1 MSDGPHKSLPMRNG
15 WRKLAER
22 AANSN
27 FAPTEISEATRSCWQ
42 DNRHVSVEGKRRQCG
57 ICAACMLRRLSVHAA
72 GLQEDK
78 NTYVWADLA
87 ASSFEAAAPST
98 LARIEKVQ
106 KEYALAG
113 TLQLDHLAWLKQSP
127 LGEYVLKTNASRL
140 EKPLKISNSEARA
153 NLDSLLSQHQKE
165 WKSFVDSLGPRSFIR
180 NWAEQSS

>member
-42 DNRHVSVEGKRRQCG
+42 DNRHASVNGKRRQCG

-78 NTYVWADLA
+78 NPYVWEDLA
-87 ASSFEAAAPST
+87 ASSFEAAAPISLT
-98 LARIEKVQ
+98 RIEKMQ
-106 KEYALAG
+106 REYALAG
-113 TLQLDHLAWLKQSP
+113 TLHLDHLAWLKQSP
-127 LGEYVLKTNASRL
+127 LGEQVLKTNASRL
-140 EKPLKISNSEARA
+140 EKPLKLSNSEVRS
-153 NLDSLLSQHQKE
+153 NLDSLLTQHKKE
-165 WKSFVDSLGPRSFIR
+165 WKLFVESLGPTSFIR
-180 NWAEQSS
+180 NWAEQK